1 MFYRLRMAFA
11 RFMQGRYG
19 FDALNNFLSIV
30 YIALVVS
37 GLILKRISPTAYLV
51 FYILEMFVFFFWLFR
66 VLSRNIYSRQM
77 ENTKFLRIRENFK
90 IWKNLQSQ
98 KWQFRKTHIFKKCP
112 NCKANIKLPRKK
124 GKHTV
129 TCPKC
134 TKDFKVKI

>member
-51 FYILEMFVFFFWLFR
+51 FYILEMIVFFLWLFR
-66 VLSRNIYSRQM
+66 ALSRNIYSRQL
-77 ENTKFLRIRENFK
+77 ENTKFLRIRKNFK